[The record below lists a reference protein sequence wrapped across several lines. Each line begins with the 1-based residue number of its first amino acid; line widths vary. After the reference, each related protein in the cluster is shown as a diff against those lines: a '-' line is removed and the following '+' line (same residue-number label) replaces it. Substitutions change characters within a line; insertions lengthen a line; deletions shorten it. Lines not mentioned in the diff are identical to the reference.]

1 MFLRHCRLASRRFLG
16 LMAAIAGCVPAT
28 GAVAQDGAAFYAGKR
43 IQIIIGF
50 DAGGGYDVY
59 GRLLARHWGR
69 HIPGNPSFISQ
80 NMPGAGSRTAA
91 NYLYNIA
98 AKDGTVIGTIGQG
111 TPLDQALKEPGVQ
124 FDAAKFNWLG
134 NPIVDNL
141 LTVTA
146 KTSGV
151 TTLAELKTK
160 GGVACGDVGAG
171 PTSTFPAILNRLMG
185 IQNKI
190 IPGYPGVNAVYLAM
204 ERGEVD
210 CIGGTTW
217 SSLKSTR
224 GQKLRDRDL
233 NLLVQWGTAKDPSI
247 EAYAQTTVPLI
258 LEIATNDLDRRA
270 LVYIGTSATLGRPFA
285 APPGVPADRVEMLRD
300 AFMKTMVDPE
310 FRAEAAKGS
319 LDINAISGAEVQKLA
334 TAVVSAPEAELER
347 AKELITVRK

>member
-1 MFLRHCRLASRRFLG
+1 MILRGWRAASRRVVG
-16 LMAAIAGCVPAT
+16 VMAAFAGCVLAT
-28 GAVAQDGAAFYAGKR
+28 GAAAQDGAAFYAGKR

-59 GRLLARHWGR
+59 GRLLARHWGK

-98 AKDGTVIGTIGQG
+98 VKDGTVIGTIGQG

-146 KTSGV
+146 KASGV
-151 TTLAELKTK
+151 TTLAELKAK

-233 NLLVQWGTAKDPSI
+233 NLLVQWGTARDPSI
-247 EAYAQTTVPLI
+247 EAYAQTKVPLI

-285 APPGVPADRVEMLRD
+285 APPGVPGDRVEMLRD

-334 TAVVSAPEAELER
+334 TDVVSAPEAELVR
-347 AKELITVRK
+347 AKELITVGK

>member
-1 MFLRHCRLASRRFLG
+1 MRSATRG
-16 LMAAIAGCVPAT
+16 LVR
-28 GAVAQDGAAFYAGKR
+28 GAVIAMAGVALSCASGAPAAAQDRAAFYAGKR
-43 IQIIIGF
+43 VQIIIGF

-59 GRLLARHWGR
+59 ARLLARHLGK

-111 TPLDQALKEPGVQ
+111 TPLDQALKVPGVQ
-124 FDAAKFNWLG
+124 FDVAKFNWLG

-146 KTSGV
+146 KVSGV
-151 TTLAELKTK
+151 TTLAELKAK

-204 ERGEVD
+204 ERGEVE

-247 EAYAQTTVPLI
+247 SAYAQTDVPLI
-258 LEIATNDLDRRA
+258 LDIATNEIDRRA

-285 APPGVPADRVEMLRD
+285 APPGVPGDRVELLRS
-300 AFMKTMVDPE
+300 AFTKTMEDAE
-310 FRAEAAKGS
+310 FRAEAAKGN

-334 TAVVSAPEAELER
+334 SAVVAAPEVELAR
-347 AKELITVRK
+347 AKELIAVGK

>member
-1 MFLRHCRLASRRFLG
+1 
-16 LMAAIAGCVPAT
+16 MALLQSPAIAGRAMAVAVLAAGALQATPAS
-28 GAVAQDGAAFYAGKR
+28 AQDGAGFYAGKR
-43 IQIIIGF
+43 IQIIVGF
-50 DAGGGYDVY
+50 EAGGGYDVY
-59 GRLLARHWGR
+59 ARHLARHLGR
-69 HIPGNPSFISQ
+69 HIPGNPSFIAQ

-111 TPLDQALKEPGVQ
+111 TPLDQALKVPGVQ
-124 FDAAKFNWLG
+124 FDVAKFNWLG

-146 KTSGV
+146 KSSGV
-151 TTLAELKTK
+151 TSMAELKAK
-160 GGVACGDVGAG
+160 GGVTCGDVGAG
-171 PTSTFPAILNRLMG
+171 PTSTFPAILNRLMS

-247 EAYAQTTVPLI
+247 EAYAKAEVPLI
-258 LEIATNDLDRRA
+258 LDIATSELDRRA
-270 LVYIGTSATLGRPFA
+270 LTYIGTSATLGRPFA
-285 APPGVPADRVEMLRD
+285 APPGVPADRVAMLRE
-300 AFMKTMVDPE
+300 AFDKTMQDAE
-310 FRAEAAKGS
+310 FRAEAAKGN
-319 LDINAISGAEVQKLA
+319 LDINPISGAEVQRLA
-334 TAVVSAPEAELER
+334 TAVVSAPEAELAR
-347 AKELITVRK
+347 AKELVEVGK